1 MRKSRV
7 CFLVALFLV
16 AFCLLN
22 DQKGVAQS
30 VLVYPNNGYIYSY
43 PYVYNYNYSYPVY
56 GYQTWN
62 FPQVVVQEK
71 GCWPFYN
78 RRYYQTVP
86 NQYYMN
92 YSHYYYYPAVVPYSN
107 TYEYIPCYYRY

>member
-1 MRKSRV
+1 MKIFYSLMFIL
-7 CFLVALFLV
+7 CSLLGSNAL
-16 AFCLLN
+16 
-22 DQKGVAQS
+22 AQQ
-30 VLVYPNNGYIYSY
+30 VVIYPNTGGYLYSY
-43 PYVYNYNYSYPVY
+43 PYVYNYHYSYPVY

-62 FPQVVVQEK
+62 FSQVVVQEK

-78 RRYYQTVP
+78 RRYYQAVP